1 MTLPFT
7 MLAGPLIGY
16 VIGQWL
22 DGKLNTEPY
31 LMLVFLI
38 LGFVASGKETY
49 RLLKRISEDEQRS
62 DDNVRD

>member
-1 MTLPFT
+1 VTLPFT